1 MATKNIT
8 VDQGKSFALVLRWET
23 EPIIYKAISGI
34 TQSAPVII
42 HAPAHGIPDG
52 WRCAVTNVKG
62 MTEINGQANELKATD
77 YHTATVV
84 DADHIEFNDV
94 NAAGFKPYAS
104 GGHVQYNTPVDLV
117 GFAARLQ
124 VKDKVGGTL
133 LFTMTTENGRIEIDT
148 AARTITL
155 KITAED
161 TAALL
166 WKKGVFELEM
176 VSATGDVAG
185 ILSGTIVV
193 TREVVT

>member
-1 MATKNIT
+1 
-8 VDQGKSFALVLRWET
+8 
-23 EPIIYKAISGI
+23 
-34 TQSAPVII
+34 
-42 HAPAHGIPDG
+42 
-52 WRCAVTNVKG
+52 
-62 MTEINGQANELKATD
+62 
-77 YHTATVV
+77 
-84 DADHIEFNDV
+84 
-94 NAAGFKPYAS
+94 
-104 GGHVQYNTPVDLV
+104 
-117 GFAARLQ
+117 
-124 VKDKVGGTL
+124 
-133 LFTMTTENGRIEIDT
+133 MTTENGRIEIDT